1 VRGIGE
7 IRVKNDYFDE
17 YDDDPSDEF
26 ADYEFLEPSVGE
38 VLKILIWSG
47 VAVLLLVCAFINL
60 M

>member
-1 VRGIGE
+1 M
-7 IRVKNDYFDE
+7 KNDYFDE

-38 VLKILIWSG
+38 ILKILIWSG

-60 M
+60 I